1 MTTYLA
7 TVWRFRHF
15 WLSLVRMDLRTRYR
29 RSLLGVGWSLLQPL
43 AMTAIFTV
51 VFQYLM
57 RIGGDQHISPGEYI
71 SNALTGLVCW
81 NFVTACAVAG
91 CHCFLLGES
100 YIRQCPLPLAV
111 YPLRT
116 AIGALFHLAM
126 GLVVVTCLCTIMRG
140 FPGLPA
146 VLSLL
151 PSMLILFVFGWSLAV
166 LGGSANVFFQDT
178 QHLAEVG
185 FQIGFYLSPII
196 WTMDMAAGKA
206 PFWLLQLNPSVPF
219 LALIRYPLLHGTV
232 PPVTEYFYSLAVAL
246 AAATTASVL
255 LGRLQ
260 KRLIFYL

>member
-1 MTTYLA
+1 MTHLT
-7 TVWRFRHF
+7 TVWRYRHF

-43 AMTAIFTV
+43 VMTCVLFV
-51 VFQYLM
+51 VFQLM
-57 RIGGDQHISPGEYI
+57 RDLDYREYVPHLL
-71 SNALTGLVCW
+71 SGLVCW
-81 NFVTACAVAG
+81 NFLVNCGVQG
-91 CHCFLLGES
+91 CQCFFLGES

-116 AIGALFHLAM
+116 AIGALFHLTM
-126 GLVVVTCLCTIMRG
+126 GLIVVTCLCTILRG
-140 FPGLPA
+140 FPGIPA

-151 PSMLILFVFGWSLAV
+151 PSLVILFVFGWSLAV

-196 WTMDMAAGKA
+196 WTMDMAAGKT
-206 PFWLLQLNPSVPF
+206 PSWLLQLNPAVPF
-219 LALIRYPLLHGTV
+219 LALIRYPLLHGTI
-232 PPVTEYFYSLAVAL
+232 PPMGAYCYALVVAL
-246 AAATTASVL
+246 AAATTAAVL